1 MRRAGKALLPA
12 AGMMFAASPALAA
25 GGESFFSLRNH
36 ETVVIIAFVLFLA
49 LLVYLKVPHK
59 IGEMLD
65 RRAEAIRAEIDEA
78 RRIREEAQRLLASF
92 EGRLKEAQ
100 EQAGRIVA
108 HAREEAELVARQA
121 REEIE
126 ESIRRRMQAA
136 EEQIRAAEDKVKR
149 EVRELAVG
157 IATDAAAEVIRKK
170 MTARDAN
177 ALIEQTIKDV
187 EARLH

>member
-1 MRRAGKALLPA
+1 MRHAGKVVPA
-12 AGMMFAASPALAA
+12 SAGMLLAASPALAA
-25 GGESFFSLRNH
+25 GESFFSLQNH
-36 ETVVIIAFVLFLA
+36 ETVVVIAFVLFLA

-65 RRAEAIRAEIDEA
+65 RRADAIRAEIDEA
-78 RRIREEAQRLLASF
+78 RRIREEAQQLLASF
-92 EGRLKEAQ
+92 EGKLKEAQ
-100 EQAGRIVA
+100 EQAQRIVA

-136 EEQIRAAEDKVKR
+136 EEQIKAAEDKVKR

-170 MTARDAN
+170 MTAKDAN
-177 ALIEQTIKDV
+177 ALIEQTIEDV